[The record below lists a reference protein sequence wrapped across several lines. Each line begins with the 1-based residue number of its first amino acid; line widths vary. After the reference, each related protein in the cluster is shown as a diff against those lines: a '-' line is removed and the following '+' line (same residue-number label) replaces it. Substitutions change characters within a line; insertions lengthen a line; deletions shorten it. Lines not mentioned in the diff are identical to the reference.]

1 MCLHVALPPQAEE
14 TTTRIIVPTPDEISK
29 SLEQLRTSFAA
40 LVTRLRSRL
49 EDHIENH
56 KIKLKDV
63 ARFVEENL
71 DIGGLTSAESI
82 DNLFNRIQDYY
93 YYLNC
98 EIIKCIADEFL
109 IKEEDNDLQ
118 EKMRDY
124 MHKLESFKKSAKL
137 LDLLSAI
144 RTALPSRNNPTTVKV
159 VLKFNSQWKNQTIKG
174 LESLLS
180 DYFDRD
186 DLFNYIQIDQGKYG

>member
-1 MCLHVALPPQAEE
+1 MSVALSSQAEE

-29 SLEQLRTSFAA
+29 SLEQLQTSFAI
-40 LVTRLRSRL
+40 LVTRLHSRL
-49 EDHIENH
+49 EDHIENQ

-71 DIGGLTSAESI
+71 DIGGLTNVESI
-82 DNLFNRIQDYY
+82 DKLFNCIQCHYY
-93 YYLNC
+93 FLNC

-124 MHKLESFKKSAKL
+124 MHKLEGFKKSAKL
-137 LDLLSAI
+137 LDFLSAI
-144 RTALPSRNNPTTVKV
+144 RTALPSRNNPTTVKIA
-159 VLKFNSQWKNQTIKG
+159 LTFNSQWKNQTIKG
-174 LESLLS
+174 LKSLLLH
-180 DYFDRD
+180 YFDRD
-186 DLFNYIQIDQGKYG
+186 DLFNYIQMKYQGKNG